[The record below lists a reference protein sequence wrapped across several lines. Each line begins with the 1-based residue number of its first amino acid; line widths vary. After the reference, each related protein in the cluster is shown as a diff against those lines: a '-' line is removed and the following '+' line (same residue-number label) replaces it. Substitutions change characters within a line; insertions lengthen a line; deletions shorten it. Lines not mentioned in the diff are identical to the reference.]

1 MLFYVQVLLH
11 PSKQNHPRIFLA
23 VPLIS
28 TAVVGHEFGPYDV
41 TIPAERAIAYAKAVG
56 GDESPDYGDS
66 LAPIMV
72 VAAALTE
79 LIEDLGLFSGGLQTI
94 HAGQEA
100 SWNRPVKIG
109 EKVDAIGRLAAN
121 SVRRGNHFATVSV
134 SYKDSTGSEIGTSS
148 TTIIVSGE
156 ES

>member
-1 MLFYVQVLLH
+1 MT
-11 PSKQNHPRIFLA
+11 

-28 TAVVGHEFGPYDV
+28 TATVGHEFGPYDV
-41 TIPAERAIAYAKAVG
+41 TIPTERANAYAKAVG
-56 GDESPDYGDS
+56 GAESPDYGDS
-66 LAPIMV
+66 LAPTMV

-79 LIEDLGLFSGGLQTI
+79 LIEDLGLLSGGLQTI
-94 HAGQEA
+94 HAGQEV
-100 SWNRPVKIG
+100 SWTRPVKIG
-109 EKVDAIGRLAAN
+109 EKLDAIGRLAAN

-148 TTIIVSGE
+148 TTIIVIGE

>member
-1 MLFYVQVLLH
+1 LT
-11 PSKQNHPRIFLA
+11 

-28 TAVVGHEFGPYDV
+28 TATVGHEFGPYDV
-41 TIPAERAIAYAKAVG
+41 TIPTERANAYAKAVG
-56 GDESPDYGDS
+56 GAESPDYGDS
-66 LAPIMV
+66 LAPTMV

-94 HAGQEA
+94 HAGQEV
-100 SWNRPVKIG
+100 SWTRPAKIG
-109 EKVDAIGRLAAN
+109 EKLDAIGRLAAN

-148 TTIIVSGE
+148 TTIIVIGE

>member
-1 MLFYVQVLLH
+1 MWSIHTRILL
-11 PSKQNHPRIFLA
+11 A
-23 VPLIS
+23 TPLIS

-41 TIPAERAIAYAKAVG
+41 TIPAERANAYATAVG
-56 GDESPDYGDS
+56 GAESPDYGDS

-79 LIEDLGLFSGGLQTI
+79 LIEDLGLFSGGLQTV
-94 HAGQEA
+94 HAGQEV
-100 SWNRPVKIG
+100 SWARQIKIG
-109 EKVDAIGRLAAN
+109 EKVDAIGKLAAN

-134 SYKDSTGSEIGTSS
+134 SYKDSAGDEIGTSS

-156 ES
+156 AS

>member
-1 MLFYVQVLLH
+1 MFVLRSSSTANRQL
-11 PSKQNHPRIFLA
+11 NITRILLA
-23 VPLIS
+23 TPLIS
-28 TAVVGHEFGPYDV
+28 TAEVGHKFGPYDV
-41 TIPAERAIAYAKAVG
+41 TIPSTRANSYATAVG

-94 HAGQEA
+94 HAGQEV
-100 SWNRPVKIG
+100 SWVRQVKIG
-109 EKVDAIGRLAAN
+109 EKVDATGRLSAN
-121 SVRRGNHFATVSV
+121 SIRRGNHFATVSV
-134 SYKDSTGSEIGTSS
+134 SYTDSSGTEIGTSS